1 MSDDFLPFP
10 LLAIVGQAELKTA
23 LILGL
28 INPLIGGV
36 LLIGPYGVGKTTAVR
51 SLLDIMPVVE
61 DEEEDQSGK
70 RQQVQRSMRLVELP
84 LNARI
89 EDVVGGLN
97 ERVAVEQYR
106 MLLEEGIL
114 ARAHKNL
121 LYVDEVNLLDS
132 HIVDVIL
139 DAAAQGQTLV
149 RRGAMARLFPSQFVL
164 IGSMN
169 PEEGTLRPQIMDRF
183 GLRVWV
189 APVTDSLQRLE
200 IYRRSQ
206 AFRSDPVS
214 FRASYTEGT
223 LALREEISTAREIL
237 PHVVIPSSVEIMAM
251 TIIQK
256 LQIPSHRAEIT
267 LLEAARARAASDFR
281 TTVTIEDVVRMAPLA
296 LRQRRSSVLESYA
309 AQLDRENATIESVMQ
324 SAADAVS
331 QEDSRSER
339 ESVVRKIERED

>member
-1 MSDDFLPFP
+1 
-10 LLAIVGQAELKTA
+10 
-23 LILGL
+23 
-28 INPLIGGV
+28 
-36 LLIGPYGVGKTTAVR
+36 
-51 SLLDIMPVVE
+51 
-61 DEEEDQSGK
+61 
-70 RQQVQRSMRLVELP
+70 
-84 LNARI
+84 
-89 EDVVGGLN
+89 
-97 ERVAVEQYR
+97 VEQYR